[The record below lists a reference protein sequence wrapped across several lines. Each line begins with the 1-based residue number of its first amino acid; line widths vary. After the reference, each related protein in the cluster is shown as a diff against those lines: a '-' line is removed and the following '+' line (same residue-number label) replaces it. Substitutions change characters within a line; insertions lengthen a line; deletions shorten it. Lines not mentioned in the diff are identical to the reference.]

1 MNETTPDASKARILI
16 VEDENLVAMD
26 IERGLKRLGYNV
38 VGVANCGADAIQ
50 IAEDQCPDLI
60 LMDIQIKG
68 DIDGIETSQ
77 RIQNKYSVPIV
88 FLTAHADEATLHR
101 AKRAGPFGYV
111 LKPFE
116 ETELHTAIQIAM
128 QKHRVMLE
136 QQRYAK
142 LELEQSEEKFK
153 ILVNSVRDYAVCILD
168 TEGNIS
174 SWNWGAQ
181 RIYGYTQEEISGRHF
196 STFFVE
202 DATLSGAP
210 QWELDQTSTSG
221 FTEDEGWKVRK
232 DGTKFWAQ
240 VNLTRM
246 TNANNTPIGYAM
258 VTRDLTE
265 RKRAEDRIR
274 LVNESLEKRIQDR
287 TVKLTEALQI
297 RDEFLSIAAHEL
309 KNPLSTMC
317 LQLTLLHRHVDEFMD
332 KKPGLL
338 ESNHAPDIAAV
349 GRLTKAVISC
359 EKQSKRILNLIDQLL
374 DLTRIR
380 IGKIELQKEDVDLGK
395 TVKEIVDR
403 QKTDHTNIP
412 AIDFID
418 SPQNIVGKWD
428 RSRLE
433 QVIINLLSNAIKYG
447 EEKPIEIAVD
457 CDFETEVA
465 HIRITDHGIGIPLD
479 MQESIFNKFQRSA
492 EVRNITGLGLGLYI
506 VRKITEAHG
515 GHIYVQSRP
524 KAGST
529 FIVELP
535 LDLPHKT
542 PTVSEMQA

>member
-181 RIYGYTQEEISGRHF
+181 RIYGYTQEEISDRHF